1 MKKKLVQMLKLKTF
15 SKKFYNF
22 FIKKVNNV
30 LKKFNYLIIYRYGN
44 AIGDHLYMTGV
55 ISKIYEK
62 KFKII
67 VFSNYPELFLNN
79 PKIYKLLDL
88 NKFINKNILLR
99 MLNFLQGESI
109 KSFRNQIKDSEKYSF
124 MKFYPRNIHIAHAA
138 CFHFEMNLKFDNF
151 KNEIFFSRDEILK
164 FRKKLDLPNN
174 FAVIH
179 SEAKK
184 TYTKSKNWGH
194 ERIQNIINKFDKI
207 NWIQVGRPGEY
218 ELENIYKKYFNIS
231 LRELAY
237 IIYSSNFL
245 VCMEGM
251 YNHMASAF
259 EKKNFL
265 IHIGFLTMDAF
276 KYSNNVLIEKNLELS
291 CYPCFSFDCDNHKN
305 HCDNYLTSDYAIDII
320 RKNLNN

>member
-1 MKKKLVQMLKLKTF
+1 MLRLKLFIK
-15 SKKFYNF
+15 NF
-22 FIKKVNNV
+22 FIKHANKINIT
-30 LKKFNYLIIYRYGN
+30 LKKRKYLIIFRYGKS
-44 AIGDHLYMTGV
+44 IGDHLYMTGV
-55 ISKIYEK
+55 ISKIFEK

-67 VFSNYPELFLNN
+67 VLTNYPELFINN
-79 PKIYKLLDL
+79 PKVYKIFNL
-88 NKFINKNILLR
+88 NKYFNRKILLR
-99 MLNFLQGESI
+99 IFEVIQGESI

-179 SEAKK
+179 SEAKN

-265 IHIGFLTMDAF
+265 IHIGFMTMDAF
-276 KYSNNVLIEKNLELS
+276 KYSNNVLIEKNLQLS

>member
-1 MKKKLVQMLKLKTF
+1 MLRLKLFIK
-15 SKKFYNF
+15 NF
-22 FIKKVNNV
+22 FIKHANKINIT
-30 LKKFNYLIIYRYGN
+30 LKKRKYLIIFRYGKS
-44 AIGDHLYMTGV
+44 IGDHLYMTGV
-55 ISKIYEK
+55 ISKIFEK

-67 VFSNYPELFLNN
+67 VLTNYPELFINN
-79 PKIYKLLDL
+79 PKVYKIFNL
-88 NKFINKNILLR
+88 NKYFNRKILLR
-99 MLNFLQGESI
+99 IFEIIQGESI

-124 MKFYPRNIHIAHAA
+124 MKFYPRNIHIANAA

-164 FRKKLDLPNN
+164 FRKKLDLPDN

-184 TYTKSKNWGH
+184 TYTKTKNWGH
-194 ERIQNIINKFDKI
+194 ERVQNIINKFDKI

-237 IIYSSNFL
+237 IIYSSDFL

-276 KYSNNVLIEKNLELS
+276 KYSNNVLIEKNLQLS

>member
-1 MKKKLVQMLKLKTF
+1 MLRLKLFIK
-15 SKKFYNF
+15 NF
-22 FIKKVNNV
+22 FIKHANKINIT
-30 LKKFNYLIIYRYGN
+30 LKKRKYLIIFRYGK

-55 ISKIYEK
+55 ISKIFEK

-67 VFSNYPELFLNN
+67 VLTNYPELFINN
-79 PKIYKLLDL
+79 PKVYKIFNL
-88 NKFINKNILLR
+88 NKYFNRKILLR
-99 MLNFLQGESI
+99 IFEIIQGESI

-124 MKFYPRNIHIAHAA
+124 MKFYPRNIHIANAA

-179 SEAKK
+179 SEAKN

-276 KYSNNVLIEKNLELS
+276 KYSNNVLIEKNLQLS